1 MKYKRLKKFRFLKKK
16 QFIKSPI
23 NYKNIILLRKYISTE
38 GKIIP
43 KRMTGIN
50 TKQQRQVSKAI
61 KQARIISFLPFV
73 RLLK

>member
-1 MKYKRLKKFRFLKKK
+1 MKYKSLKKYRFLKKK

-43 KRMTGIN
+43 KRMTGIK
-50 TKQQRQVSKAI
+50 TKQQRQISKAI
-61 KQARIISFLPFV
+61 KQARIMSFLPFV
-73 RLLK
+73 RLFK